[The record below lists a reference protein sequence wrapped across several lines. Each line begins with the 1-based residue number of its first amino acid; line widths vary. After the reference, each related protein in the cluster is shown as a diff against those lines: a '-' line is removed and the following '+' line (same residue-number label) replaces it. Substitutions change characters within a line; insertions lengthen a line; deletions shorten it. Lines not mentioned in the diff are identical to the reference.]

1 MIIAQQKKKENVAE
15 YILYMWQLE
24 DLIRAYNLD
33 IREIEKNIVQ
43 RFEQPD
49 SVKKQITEWY
59 QGLID
64 MMKEEQK
71 TEAGH
76 LQFIQNTINDL
87 NEVHLFLLKSP
98 DHLDYIDA
106 YNKAKAGIIELMNKS
121 KGAIDNEVEAC
132 FNGLYGL
139 LMLRLQ
145 QKTIS
150 PETISALSAVSQLI
164 SVLSKKQKMIDDGK
178 IEI

>member
-1 MIIAQQKKKENVAE
+1 MIIAQQKKKENIAE
-15 YILYMWQLE
+15 YILYMWQIE
-24 DLIRAYNLD
+24 DLIRAYKLD
-33 IREIEKNIVQ
+33 ITEIEKNIVQ

-49 SVKKQITEWY
+49 SVKKEITNWY
-59 QGLID
+59 AGLID
-64 MMKEEQK
+64 LMKEEQK
-71 TEAGH
+71 VESGH
-76 LQFIQNTINDL
+76 LQFIQNSINDL
-87 NEVHLFLLKSP
+87 YDVHLFLLKSP

-106 YNKAKAGIIELMNKS
+106 YNKAKEGITELMNKS
-121 KGAIDNEVEAC
+121 KGAIENEIEAC

-164 SVLSKKQKMIDDGK
+164 SILIKKHKMIDEGK
-178 IEI
+178 IEL